1 MADLF
6 SEVRTTQA
14 VFNLRL
20 LGQWRRDGNAA
31 GALGHDALE
40 HSRHL
45 PKAKRMEL
53 MLRLN
58 IALYDAGIAAWA
70 SKYHYS
76 YWRPQTVIAATDA
89 EYAGWEPMMQPPF
102 HPEYV
107 SGHSAFSGA
116 FSTPLN

>member
-1 MADLF
+1 M
-6 SEVRTTQA
+6 
-14 VFNLRL
+14 
-20 LGQWRRDGNAA
+20 
-31 GALGHDALE
+31 
-40 HSRHL
+40 
-45 PKAKRMEL
+45 KRMSKP
-53 MLRLN
+53 LRAGLLV

-70 SKYHYS
+70 AKYHYS

-89 EYAGWEPMMQPPF
+89 EYADWAPMMQPPF